1 MKEIS
6 KEIKDSIY
14 NEFIETK
21 YLGEEEMENKLSQM
35 VGEKARC
42 YDDYIDEGIDD
53 EDVEDEYLYCSAFEF
68 ENTNLIVR
76 IYYGNVTSEIT
87 HINCN

>member
-35 VGEKARC
+35 VGGE
-42 YDDYIDEGIDD
+42 
-53 EDVEDEYLYCSAFEF
+53 SAM
-68 ENTNLIVR
+68 L
-76 IYYGNVTSEIT
+76 
-87 HINCN
+87 